1 MRSNMLLAIL
11 PVLALLSVTWSVA
24 PKVTLSSSV
33 GLIAASIFGAYFGLR
48 FTFLQQLNMLA
59 KALALIA
66 VASLLIV
73 ILMPS
78 YGISHGIHL
87 GDWRGAFGQ
96 KNRLG
101 MFMSIGTLVFWSL
114 LRARP
119 SERRPR
125 IIIGLIT
132 CAFLLVMSGSKT
144 GVIVLILLSSLLAC
158 RRVLTWRT
166 KSVVML
172 MGMTGLLL
180 VLGARVFVQN
190 APVLFKLLGRDPTLS
205 GRLGLWVAVAFK
217 IAQRPWLGYG
227 FQSFWQGPY
236 GESRS
241 IWALLGWTVPYAHN
255 GFLDLLLDLGLVG
268 LVAFLVGYVLA
279 LIRARKYLLFSPMP
293 PEAVWPLAFL
303 LFTFLYNLTET
314 CLIGRNGIFWVLL
327 VATVARLS
335 MTQPGRIVGT

>member
-205 GRLGLWVAVAFK
+205 GRLGLWVPETLKPVAK
-217 IAQRPWLGYG
+217 PRALGG
-227 FQSFWQGPY
+227 S
-236 GESRS
+236 
-241 IWALLGWTVPYAHN
+241 
-255 GFLDLLLDLGLVG
+255 GL
-268 LVAFLVGYVLA
+268 
-279 LIRARKYLLFSPMP
+279 
-293 PEAVWPLAFL
+293 
-303 LFTFLYNLTET
+303 
-314 CLIGRNGIFWVLL
+314 
-327 VATVARLS
+327 
-335 MTQPGRIVGT
+335 